1 MKCECEGCEQDAEF
15 FAPPDNRLCSDCV
28 QRDVETGEYSWDECE
43 AIPRDFKGSRFTQ
56 PDPKAKG

>member
-43 AIPRDFKGSRFTQ
+43 AIPRDFKGY
-56 PDPKAKG
+56 